1 MSINLV
7 KIGVVSCSGED
18 CLGGTI
24 SRLATRKMLEIRP
37 DETVTIC
44 LPLFLAGGVEE
55 RGFAEKFPT
64 ISVDGCSKTC
74 AKRATEK
81 YSGKVSGAIDVSDFI
96 GKEVAK
102 AGALSTR
109 NLTNEHKA
117 MVEKVVSE
125 ITAKFDKV
133 LRAAQ
138 RDLVAK
144 EGPGAIL
151 YHKTF
156 PKTQGFTMRGGGP
169 TRGGGCGC
177 GPK

>member
-1 MSINLV
+1 MSINMV

-18 CLGGTI
+18 SLGGTI
-24 SRLATRKMLEIRP
+24 SRLATRKMLDEVRP
-37 DETVTIC
+37 NATVTIC

-64 ISVDGCSKTC
+64 ISVDGCSKAC

-81 YSGKVSGAIDVSDFI
+81 YSGKVSAAIDVSDFI
-96 GKEVAK
+96 GKEVVE

-109 NLTNEHKA
+109 NLTDEHKA

-125 ITAKFDKV
+125 ITAKFDDV
-133 LRAAQ
+133 LKASQ
-138 RDLVAK
+138 RDLVSKGLAMI
-144 EGPGAIL
+144 GNGSS
-151 YHKTF
+151 
-156 PKTQGFTMRGGGP
+156 GGC
-169 TRGGGCGC
+169 GCGC

>member
-1 MSINLV
+1 MSIDMV

-24 SRLATRKMLEIRP
+24 SRLATRKMLDEVRP
-37 DETVTIC
+37 AATVTIC

-64 ISVDGCSKTC
+64 ISVDGCSKAC

-81 YSGKVSGAIDVSDFI
+81 YSGKVSAAIDVSDLI
-96 GKEVAK
+96 GKEVAE

-109 NLTNEHKA
+109 NLTDEHKA
-117 MVEKVVSE
+117 MIEKLASE
-125 ITAKFDKV
+125 ITTKFDEV

-144 EGPGAIL
+144 GLAMVGS
-151 YHKTF
+151 
-156 PKTQGFTMRGGGP
+156 GSSGGC
-169 TRGGGCGC
+169 GCGC

>member
-1 MSINLV
+1 MSINMV
-7 KIGVVSCSGED
+7 KVGVVSCSGED

-24 SRLATRKMLEIRP
+24 SRLATRKMLDEIRP
-37 DETVTIC
+37 DTTVTIC

-64 ISVDGCSKTC
+64 ISVDGCSKAC

-81 YSGKVSGAIDVSDFI
+81 YSGKVSAAIDVSDFI
-96 GKEVAK
+96 GKEVAE
-102 AGALSTR
+102 AEALSIR
-109 NLTNEHKA
+109 NLTDEHSA

-125 ITAKFDKV
+125 ITVKFDEV

-144 EGPGAIL
+144 GLAMVGSGPS
-151 YHKTF
+151 
-156 PKTQGFTMRGGGP
+156 
-169 TRGGGCGC
+169 GGCGC
-177 GPK
+177 GCGTK

>member
-1 MSINLV
+1 MSINMV

-24 SRLATRKMLEIRP
+24 SRLATRKMLDEVRP
-37 DETVTIC
+37 DATVTIC

-64 ISVDGCSKTC
+64 ISVDGCSKAC

-81 YSGKVSGAIDVSDFI
+81 YSGKVSAAIDVTDFI
-96 GKEVAK
+96 GKEVAE

-109 NLTNEHKA
+109 NLTDEHKA
-117 MVEKVVSE
+117 MVEKLASE
-125 ITAKFDKV
+125 ITTKFDEV

-138 RDLVAK
+138 RDQVAK
-144 EGPGAIL
+144 GLAMVGTGPS
-151 YHKTF
+151 
-156 PKTQGFTMRGGGP
+156 GGC
-169 TRGGGCGC
+169 GCGC